1 MMHIYFKNGIIL
13 DVSQEIVNLLVQHLK
28 EETKKPIAAFTDEE
42 DNVIFVIDT
51 SEVLYIR

>member
-42 DNVIFVIDT
+42 DNVIFVKDN